1 MVASIESAGKA
12 IARSW
17 LRGGRG
23 QRRPGLVAGVL
34 GVAVALA
41 LALSACTS
49 AQPSGSAAAG
59 GSQPAGPAR
68 DVLRVADGAQ
78 RAVGQLGGA

>member
-12 IARSW
+12 IAGSW
-17 LRGGRG
+17 QRGGLG
-23 QRRPGLVAGVL
+23 QRRPGVVAGVL
-34 GVAVALA
+34 GVAAALA

-59 GSQPAGPAR
+59 GSQPRPPR
-68 DVLRVADGAQ
+68 DALRVADGAQ
-78 RAVGQLGGA
+78 RAVGQLGGT

>member
-17 LRGGRG
+17 QRGGRG

-49 AQPSGSAAAG
+49 AQPPDSAAAG
-59 GSQPAGPAR
+59 GSQPAAPR